1 MYIFLFEYLNYYDM
15 TNLGWDTGLDGS
27 EQPVKIQGGTWDWTG
42 QGSLSK
48 SGTGQSLIFS

>member
-48 SGTGQSLIFS
+48 SGTGQ